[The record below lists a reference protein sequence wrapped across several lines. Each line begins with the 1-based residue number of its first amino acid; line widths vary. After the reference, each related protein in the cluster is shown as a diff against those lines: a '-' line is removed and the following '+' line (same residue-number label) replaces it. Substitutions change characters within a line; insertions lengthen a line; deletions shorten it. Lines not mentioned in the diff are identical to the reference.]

1 MNPKIVLVL
10 FLPAFAAGADLNPL
24 INAART
30 APPEFAADA
39 LIRIAGVEALPPA
52 RRMELLGEAFEAARH
67 AQLPLKRHAALARQ
81 DGPIRFLNRAY
92 DQNLDALSLQ
102 TRAVEAALSLDP
114 VQARAWLSKIAPP
127 DVPKLACDDFLAYDV
142 SRLYDLVGRAAQSFS
157 QAERA
162 KGEAF
167 RLIRRYVAAVTSP
180 VEAAPA
186 ARLVAH
192 APVGDEDFVALI
204 SIFGAA
210 LGKIA
215 GDDRSF
221 TYSRTVGNEI
231 DTLAAECKR
240 RNIASVPLIE
250 SYRFYLVTNLSG
262 PRCADDEQLAGNAGM
277 VGFGLASGVTLDPLS
292 SDYIRFFNEKLRT
305 GQLARIGEEDAT
317 PARLEGTVTGL
328 HTCVDEACQAISK
341 LTHDLVMTP
350 EGVPMQPAQ
359 RSTAQW
365 RKQFDATLEA
375 LGKWKESAHETPIDQ
390 FREKADVFSL
400 LVNLA
405 PGADARP
412 EVVRAEIDFL
422 AGNPVEKTNREEWL
436 LPLNILLG
444 RMALEPAGF
453 GKVADELRDSK
464 DPAIALYAR
473 LEQAA
478 PRRPDQILPLL

>member
-1 MNPKIVLVL
+1 MNLKIILVL
-10 FLPAFAAGADLNPL
+10 LLPAFAAGADLNPL
-24 INAART
+24 IDAART
-30 APPEFAADA
+30 QPPEFAADA
-39 LIRIAGVEALPPA
+39 LIRIAGVESLPPA
-52 RRMELLGEAFEAARH
+52 RRVELLGEAFEAARH

-102 TRAVEAALSLDP
+102 ARAVEAALPLDP
-114 VQARAWLSKIAPP
+114 AKARAWLSKIEPP
-127 DVPKLACDDFLAYDV
+127 DVPKTGCTDFLVYDV
-142 SRLYDLVGRAAQSFS
+142 SRLYELVGRAAQGLGETE
-157 QAERA
+157 QG

-167 RLIRRYVAAVTSP
+167 RLIRRYIAAITSP

-186 ARLVAH
+186 AHLLAH

-210 LGKIA
+210 LGKIG

-221 TYSRTVGNEI
+221 TFSRTVGSEI
-231 DTLAAECKR
+231 EALAAECKR
-240 RNIASVPLIE
+240 RNIAPVPLIE
-250 SYRFYLVTNLSG
+250 SYRFYLVNNLSA
-262 PRCADDEQLAGNAGM
+262 PRCADDEQLAGGMGM
-277 VGFGLASGVTLDPLS
+277 VGFGLATGVTLDPLS

-305 GQLARIGEEDAT
+305 GQLGRIGEEEAT

-328 HTCVDEACQAISK
+328 RTCGNEACQAVSK

-350 EGVPMQPAQ
+350 AGVPLQPAQ
-359 RSTAQW
+359 RNTEEW
-365 RKQFDATLEA
+365 RKQFDATLET
-375 LGKWKESAHETPIDQ
+375 LGKWKETGEETAIEQ
-390 FREKADVFSL
+390 FREKADVYNL

-405 PGADARP
+405 PSQETR
-412 EVVRAEIDFL
+412 EKVVRAEAEFL
-422 AGNPVEKTNREEWL
+422 AGNPVAKTNREEWL

-444 RMALEPAGF
+444 RIALEPAGF
-453 GKVADELRDSK
+453 GKVAEELRESK

-478 PRRPDQILPLL
+478 PRRPEQILPLL